1 MNTSVR
7 LGSSGST
14 NQRFWKSMI
23 FLLLSIQA
31 ISVLGGVIDEDRFY
45 FIGLSAIV
53 LIIPGIYQVM
63 SQDAELFSP
72 MNLIFLNLFF
82 GVFLQT
88 IVLCFY
94 SDLNPNLFLDP
105 TYDFAIIATGMA
117 AIAIAVI
124 FLTLGYSFNIR
135 KNYVTRRAGGAPK
148 SAVQTIVEWPR
159 KKVVILAALFGAIT
173 LACLIHYVVTIGFF
187 DDLSR
192 FSVKR
197 NNVEGG
203 SGLMFSRFGMRFAQ
217 VACIVLFA
225 YHIAHSKMGMK
236 SGVLYITVIL
246 FVLASAGPFVSSSRS
261 LLLYFFVALF
271 IVHHVLSGGW
281 RAKQMNVALVMVLAV
296 IIAMGALRFIQQ
308 RSVTYAEYSE
318 DIGVGRSVGRIAVTN
333 NFLGIKKTS
342 VLLDIVPSQEAHSYG
357 ATYLLWLVA
366 PIPRSLWP
374 EKPTVRIGG
383 VLGAKVYGTRDTNGI
398 PPGFVGEAYYNF
410 GWLGIPFVAFLFGAG
425 IRWFYESF
433 GKRSYSNSRSLLFYS
448 VLLIPVAF
456 ASISSDFTGFVSR
469 TAQLMIPL
477 LIAIKI
483 IGIKRRVR

>member
-1 MNTSVR
+1 MNPGIR

-23 FLLLSIQA
+23 FLLLGIQA
-31 ISVLGGVIDEDRFY
+31 ISVFGGVFDEDRFY
-45 FIGLSAIV
+45 LIGLSVIV
-53 LIIPGIYQVM
+53 LIIPALYQVM
-63 SQDAELFSP
+63 SRDAELFSP

-117 AIAIAVI
+117 AIAIAVL
-124 FLTLGYSFNIR
+124 FLTLGYSFYPGN
-135 KNYVTRRAGGAPK
+135 KGVARRAGVAHI
-148 SAVQTIVEWPR
+148 SVVQAISEWRR
-159 KKVVILAALFGAIT
+159 KRVVILAVLFGVIT
-173 LACLIHYVVTIGFF
+173 LVCLVHFVTTIGFF
-187 DDLSR
+187 EDLSR

-197 NNVEGG
+197 KNPEGG
-203 SGLMFSRFGMRFAQ
+203 SIMFSRFGMRFAQ

-225 YHIAHSKMGMK
+225 YHLACSKVGIR
-236 SGVLYITVIL
+236 SGVLSITFIL

-281 RAKQMNVALVMVLAV
+281 RSKQVNVAIVMVLSV
-296 IIAMGALRFIQQ
+296 IVSMGALRFIQQ
-308 RSVTYAEYSE
+308 RSVSYAEYSE
-318 DIGVGRSVGRIAVTN
+318 EVGVGRSVGRVAVTN

-342 VLLDIVPSQEAHSYG
+342 VLLDIVPSQVAHSYG
-357 ATYLLWLVA
+357 STYFLWLVA
-366 PIPRSLWP
+366 PIPRSIWP
-374 EKPTVRIGG
+374 EKPIVRIGG

-425 IRWFYESF
+425 IRWFYEAF
-433 GKRSYSNSRSLLFYS
+433 GKRSYWNSKSLLLYS

-469 TAQLMIPL
+469 TAQLIIPL
-477 LIAIKI
+477 LLAIKI
-483 IGIKRRVR
+483 VGVKKQGR